1 MRASTKG
8 NIQHGG
14 AGFMI
19 NEILKSKFPFV
30 SNYFE
35 TLIKN
40 NIDRFPQSIVFEGS
54 DIIAQYMFAA
64 ELSRILNCTG
74 EIKNPDC
81 TCINCNW
88 IREIKHP
95 SVNIVSPINFKD
107 DSSKTVISIAQAKK
121 VTSSLSETC
130 DYHRVF
136 IFCDA
141 KIKQRSAAENASVLE
156 YKNLGTGFPEENWTP
171 LPLNMKVFKAEASN
185 SLLKSIEEPP
195 ERTTF
200 IFLTKSR
207 EDLISTIVSRSNVFK
222 LTGGKDSI
230 SVPLS
235 DDFKTALRGYPNLTV
250 QEALEAAYDIENI
263 LKSTEIDIF
272 DFLNEFQGYIL
283 EFLKNN
289 INNNNAAKMFEHHIK
304 LVQTAKKRLG
314 ASMSAKVVLE
324 SLFLSIAQTTH

>member
-1 MRASTKG
+1 
-8 NIQHGG
+8 
-14 AGFMI
+14 MI

-30 SNYFE
+30 TNYFE

-40 NIDRFPQSIVFEGS
+40 NIDKFPQSIVFEGS
-54 DIIAQYMFAA
+54 DTIAQYIFSM
-64 ELSRILNCTG
+64 ELSRILNCA
-74 EIKNPDC
+74 ENIENPDC

-141 KIKQRSAAENASVLE
+141 KIKQRSVQENSSILE
-156 YKNLGTGFPEENWTP
+156 FKNSGFEYTEENWTP

-200 IFLTKSR
+200 IFLTKNR

-222 LTGGKDSI
+222 LSGNN
-230 SVPLS
+230 
-235 DDFKTALRGYPNLTV
+235 KTAGADLTDELKAALRSYPDLSV
-250 QEALEAAYDIENI
+250 QDALDMAYDIENI
-263 LKSTEIDIF
+263 LKTAEIDIF
-272 DFLNEFQGYIL
+272 DFLNEFQSYIL
-283 EFLKNN
+283 EFLKSN
-289 INNNNAAKMFEHHIK
+289 INNNSASRMFERHIK
-304 LVQTAKKRLG
+304 VVQNAKKRLK

-324 SLFLSIAQTTH
+324 SLFLDIAKHE

>member
-1 MRASTKG
+1 
-8 NIQHGG
+8 
-14 AGFMI
+14 MI

-30 SNYFE
+30 TNYFE

-40 NIDRFPQSIVFEGS
+40 NIDKFPQSIVFEGS
-54 DIIAQYMFAA
+54 DTIAQYIFSM
-64 ELSRILNCTG
+64 ELSRILNCA
-74 EIKNPDC
+74 ENIENPDC

-141 KIKQRSAAENASVLE
+141 KIKQRSAQENASILE
-156 YKNLGTGFPEENWTP
+156 FKNSGFEYTEENWTP

-200 IFLTKSR
+200 IFLTKNR

-222 LTGGKDSI
+222 LSGNN
-230 SVPLS
+230 
-235 DDFKTALRGYPNLTV
+235 KTVGADLTDELKAALRSYPILSV
-250 QEALEAAYDIENI
+250 QDALDMAYDIENI
-263 LKSTEIDIF
+263 LKTAEIDIF
-272 DFLNEFQGYIL
+272 DFLNEFQSYIL
-283 EFLKNN
+283 EFLKSN
-289 INNNNAAKMFEHHIK
+289 INNNSASRMFERHIK
-304 LVQTAKKRLG
+304 LVQNAKKRLK

-324 SLFLSIAQTTH
+324 SLFLDIAKYE

>member
-1 MRASTKG
+1 MCTFTKRTAEYG
-8 NIQHGG
+8 DVN
-14 AGFMI
+14 FMI
-19 NEILKSKFPFV
+19 NDILKSKFPFV

-40 NIDRFPQSIVFEGS
+40 NIGKFPQSIVFEGS
-54 DIIAQYMFAA
+54 DIIAQYIFSM

-74 EIKNPDC
+74 DAKNAGC

-88 IREIKHP
+88 IREIRHP

-130 DYHRVF
+130 DYHRIF

-141 KIKQRSAAENASVLE
+141 KVKQRSTQESASIAEFKDLE
-156 YKNLGTGFPEENWTP
+156 FEYAEENWTP

-200 IFLTKSR
+200 IFLTKTK

-222 LTGGKDSI
+222 LSGNSKTADTD
-230 SVPLS
+230 LA
-235 DDFKTALRGYPNLTV
+235 DELKTALRNYPDLSV
-250 QEALEAAYDIENI
+250 QDALETAYDIESI
-263 LKSTEIDIF
+263 LKSAEIDVF
-272 DFLNEFQGYIL
+272 DFMNDFQNHIL
-283 EFLKNN
+283 QFLKSN
-289 INNNNAAKMFEHHIK
+289 INNKNASKMFEHHIK
-304 LVQTAKKRLG
+304 LVQNAKKRLK

-324 SLFLSIAQTTH
+324 SLFLDIAKYE